1 MGQISI
7 YRAADNLLLLP
18 FGKDSKEAGPLQYIG
33 RGLHIQQSTDA
44 IFLREV
50 CQKIWRM
57 EAPSTA
63 QG

>member
-1 MGQISI
+1 M
-7 YRAADNLLLLP
+7 LLP
-18 FGKDSKEAGPLQYIG
+18 FGKDSKEASPLQHIG
-33 RGLHIQQSTDA
+33 RGLHIQQSTNA

-57 EAPSTA
+57 EAFATA